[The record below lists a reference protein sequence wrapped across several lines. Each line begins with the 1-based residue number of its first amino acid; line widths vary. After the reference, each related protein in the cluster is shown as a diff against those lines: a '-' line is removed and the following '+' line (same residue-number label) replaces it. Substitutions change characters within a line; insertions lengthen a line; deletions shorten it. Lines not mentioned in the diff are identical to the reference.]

1 METAATIQA
10 VFQQN
15 LPYPLSRCPPSAPA
29 FDMDRVNA
37 YNPGSSYR
45 KPDTVLSDGMS
56 MTEQDRPAAAP
67 GLLSHGPHRSND
79 EAFLHCIR
87 CGLCL
92 AVCPTYRATLGE
104 SDSPR
109 GRIALARARAEG
121 RLGRSENYADKFFRC
136 LLCAAC
142 ENICPSG
149 AEATDILQGAR
160 EDVSDHELL
169 PGRLAQLDR
178 AISAEHNIS
187 AEDNAARLVW
197 ADNLPAPPS
206 GLGVTKAELVYFV
219 GCVGSFFPRSYSVPR
234 AFVEILEAAGV
245 DYALLG
251 GAEWCCGYPQYING
265 ELDLAAEAI
274 RHNVDAVRALQA
286 GRVAFTCPSCY
297 HIWKHVYPEAL
308 GEPLEVELLHT
319 TELLD
324 RLLDE
329 GQIALKERPM
339 TVTYHDPCDLGR
351 KSGVYDAP
359 RRILR
364 RIPGVTLVEM
374 QENRDSSHCCGGGGN
389 LESHNAELAGQVAQ
403 RRVQQA
409 AATGAQVIVSACQQ
423 CERTLSNAARASR
436 TRIRVMDI
444 GEVVLQAL
452 SSQE

>member
-1 METAATIQA
+1 
-10 VFQQN
+10 
-15 LPYPLSRCPPSAPA
+15 
-29 FDMDRVNA
+29 
-37 YNPGSSYR
+37 
-45 KPDTVLSDGMS
+45 MS
-56 MTEQDRPAAAP
+56 MPDQVAPTTPPDRLPVDHCEK
-67 GLLSHGPHRSND
+67 SD

-104 SDSPR
+104 ADSPR
-109 GRIALARARAEG
+109 GRIALFRAQSEG
-121 RLGRSENYADKFFRC
+121 RLNRSENYADKFFRC

-149 AEATDILQGAR
+149 AEAIDILQGAR
-160 EDVSDHELL
+160 EDAACHSLL
-169 PGRLAQLDR
+169 PERLAQLDR
-178 AISAEHNIS
+178 AISTQHNIS
-187 AEDNAARLVW
+187 AEDNAGRMAW
-197 ADNLPAPPS
+197 ADNLPTPPS
-206 GLGVTKAELVYFV
+206 GLGKTRAELVYFV
-219 GCVGSFFPRSYSVPR
+219 GCVGSFFPRSYNVPR

-274 RHNVDAVRALQA
+274 RHNVEAVEALQA
-286 GRVAFTCPSCY
+286 RRVVFTCPSCY
-297 HIWKHVYPEAL
+297 HIWQHAYPEVL
-308 GEPLEVELLHT
+308 GRELNVELLHT

-329 GQIALKERPM
+329 GQIAFSEWPV

-364 RIPGVTLVEM
+364 RIPGLTLVEM
-374 QENRDSSHCCGGGGN
+374 AESGENAHCCGGGGN
-389 LESHNAELAGQVAQ
+389 LESHNVDLASQVAQ

-409 AATGAQVIVSACQQ
+409 VATGATVIVSACQQ

-444 GEVVLQAL
+444 GEVVLKAL
-452 SSQE
+452 AIG